1 MPATA
6 ALSERSS
13 KINPDGI
20 MAAADGDLIELKK
33 IIDELEIQGAPRVS
47 VPEQNFGD
55 IFKDKLFIFRFLMV
69 AIQISLADVTR

>member
-1 MPATA
+1 
-6 ALSERSS
+6 
-13 KINPDGI
+13 